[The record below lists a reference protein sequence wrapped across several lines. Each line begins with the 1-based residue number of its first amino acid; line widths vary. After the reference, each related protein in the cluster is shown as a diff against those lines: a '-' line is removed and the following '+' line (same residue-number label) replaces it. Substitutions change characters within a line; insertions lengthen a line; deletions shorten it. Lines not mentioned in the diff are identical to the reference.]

1 MFPNWFNQWVKDN
14 PTNIYGPAILV
25 GVIGGA
31 VFLAIMIVTWGQP
44 YATASVQ
51 TGPRG
56 TGMSVAKFDADRATP
71 DPSIVMYEAAS
82 AAAAASEVPV
92 VDAPVSD
99 EVVRAMREWT
109 GIPTLYS
116 GEEDS
121 YQDGVASTMIAMT
134 QAINDEWYG
143 HVGDTGVNC
152 YSCHRGEPVPSY
164 IWFRVDPAVEVMDGW
179 GAVQNIATEQSGS
192 TSLPSDALY
201 RLLFEDGQIAVHD
214 LDARVANEPGDPT
227 WQDTERTFS
236 LMNHFANSLN
246 VNCTFCHNTRAF
258 YDPAQ
263 VTPQWATA
271 SVGIQMVLEL
281 NNDYLDPIGG
291 LLPDNRLGP
300 VYGDAPKAACMTCHK
315 GYSKPLQ
322 GTPMLSDWPELAQ
335 P

>member
-1 MFPNWFNQWVKDN
+1 MTADSTK
-14 PTNIYGPAILV
+14 TTIL
-25 GVIGGA
+25 
-31 VFLAIMIVTWGQP
+31 
-44 YATASVQ
+44 
-51 TGPRG
+51 
-56 TGMSVAKFDADRATP
+56 
-71 DPSIVMYEAAS
+71 
-82 AAAAASEVPV
+82 
-92 VDAPVSD
+92 
-99 EVVRAMREWT
+99 
-109 GIPTLYS
+109 
-116 GEEDS
+116 
-121 YQDGVASTMIAMT
+121 
-134 QAINDEWYG
+134 
-143 HVGDTGVNC
+143 
-152 YSCHRGEPVPSY
+152 
-164 IWFRVDPAVEVMDGW
+164 
-179 GAVQNIATEQSGS
+179 
-192 TSLPSDALY
+192 
-201 RLLFEDGQIAVHD
+201 
-214 LDARVANEPGDPT
+214 
-227 WQDTERTFS
+227 FS